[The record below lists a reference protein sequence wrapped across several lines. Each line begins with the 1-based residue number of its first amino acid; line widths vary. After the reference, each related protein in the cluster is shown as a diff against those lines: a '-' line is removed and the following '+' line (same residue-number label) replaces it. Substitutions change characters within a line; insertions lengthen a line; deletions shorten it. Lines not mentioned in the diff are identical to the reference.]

1 MVTIGGTEE
10 NEVGVANSLV
20 LDEEDIVNNLREVQK
35 RNYLKEYTGQLKK
48 NNLNFAVEMET
59 GTGKTYVYIK
69 TIMELHRKYGFKK
82 YIILVPSVAIREGV
96 LSSLKML
103 KEHFEH
109 HYDGDSYHYFQYS
122 SDRLHELL
130 GFARS
135 DKIEIMV
142 MTIQSFDSDNK
153 VLNSRSQK
161 HLEETNGVKP
171 IDVINRTNPIVIIDE
186 PQT

>member
-1 MVTIGGTEE
+1 MAFKFNPNLDYQNDAVQAVVDLFRGQERTYSNFTIYDPVKYPTQMVTIGGTEE

-82 YIILVPSVAIREGV
+82 YIFWCQV
-96 LSSLKML
+96 
-103 KEHFEH
+103 
-109 HYDGDSYHYFQYS
+109 
-122 SDRLHELL
+122 
-130 GFARS
+130 
-135 DKIEIMV
+135 
-142 MTIQSFDSDNK
+142 
-153 VLNSRSQK
+153 
-161 HLEETNGVKP
+161 
-171 IDVINRTNPIVIIDE
+171 
-186 PQT
+186 